1 MENGSEYLHSNSQLL
16 GDEKSSWRHC
26 VSGAIYFVGLC
37 SRDYLCFRY
46 LYFRALSAIGSVP
59 WETVC
64 VVVLLNDSKVAKQEG
79 AGGET
84 ETKKNPARWI
94 LHFFEA
100 ANVNGR
106 SR

>member
-26 VSGAIYFVGLC
+26 VSGAIYFVGPC
-37 SRDYLCFRY
+37 RKDYLCFRY

-64 VVVLLNDSKVAKQEG
+64 VVVFLNDSKVAKQEG
-79 AGGET
+79 QEVKLKR
-84 ETKKNPARWI
+84 KKKSDQMDPAFHLRQQM
-94 LHFFEA
+94 
-100 ANVNGR
+100 
-106 SR
+106 